1 MRGLITTPG
10 TSMDASLT
18 SFAFAKEVGDRA
30 GEYGN
35 LGNAYGSQGDFSKAI
50 KYHT

>member
-1 MRGLITTPG
+1 MRYAWPHHDAGHQHGRLAHLI
-10 TSMDASLT
+10 
-18 SFAFAKEVGDRA
+18 AKEVGDRA